1 MHETDGKGRGVAMTG
16 KPGTAGTLLDW
27 SRHWQEDGRRQGGAE
42 LLLRQTERK
51 FGPLARHDRMR
62 IELASPE
69 RLLDWGER
77 LLDARTLEE
86 VFRW

>member
-1 MHETDGKGRGVAMTG
+1 MNPKRRGETA
-16 KPGTAGTLLDW
+16 AQGTLLDW
-27 SRHWQEDGRRQGGAE
+27 TRQWHEEGRRQGGAE

-51 FGPLARHDRMR
+51 FGPLGSHDRMR
-62 IELASPE
+62 IELASAD

-77 LLDARTLEE
+77 LVDARSLEE

>member
-1 MHETDGKGRGVAMTG
+1 MRGPRLGETGAE
-16 KPGTAGTLLDW
+16 GTFLDW
-27 SRHWQEDGRRQGGAE
+27 TRQWQDEGRRLGGAE

-51 FGPLARHDRMR
+51 FGPLGSHDRMR
-62 IELASPE
+62 IELATPE

-77 LLDARTLEE
+77 LVMARSLEE

>member
-1 MHETDGKGRGVAMTG
+1 MRERRKGEIGAE
-16 KPGTAGTLLDW
+16 GTLLDW
-27 SRHWQEDGRRQGGAE
+27 TRQWHEEGRRFGGAE

-51 FGPLARHDRMR
+51 FGPLGSHDKMR
-62 IELASPE
+62 IELATPE

-77 LLDARTLEE
+77 LVIARSLEE